1 MKQSC
6 LGRAPARRN
15 NSSGASASLEKHKG
29 RLLASKRLFI
39 QQQLHG
45 PSFSPRNMHYS
56 HSWQL
61 RMKRIAVF
69 VFRLAGICSD
79 LDRQPGLAVRMRVII
94 GALICLQILAQSA
107 ASAQIDDKAIASPGY
122 ENLPKPGRDN
132 AFSMTVNHYGITAT
146 LQTLG
151 SAAGSAVL
159 QKGGNVIDAI
169 IAANAAVGVLEPMM
183 NGMGGDLFAIY
194 WDNKAKKLYALN
206 ASGWTAKSETIDA
219 LKAKGVTELDMNSIY
234 TVSVPGAVAGWQ
246 ALHDRFGKLSLAED
260 LAPAIALAEKG
271 FPLSEGAASAW
282 KSGKAFKDRKEF
294 AAVYMPAGTAPV
306 VGETFKNP
314 KLAASLRLVAQQGQD
329 AFYKG
334 PIAKSILK
342 LSQEQGGF
350 LTAEDFADFQ
360 PEWIEPISTTY
371 HGWTVYETPPN
382 SQGMAALSMLN
393 IMEQFPLRQWGH
405 DDPRTLHTELE
416 AKALAYADM
425 LHYVGDPRYQ
435 KIPTAQLVAKDLG
448 MERAKLVGD
457 RCNPSVLPSVLR
469 DMAAKNSSDTTYL
482 AAVDRDGNVVSL
494 IQSNDGSFGSGLVAD
509 ETGFALQNRA
519 RGMSLTP
526 GLPNSMA
533 GHKRPLHTIIPAFMQ
548 KDGVSIAFGI
558 MNGWNQ
564 AQAHAQ
570 FVANIV
576 DFDMNLQAAMD
587 APRFNKD
594 NVGCTVSIEPRY
606 PMETLEDLS
615 VRGHQLRFTPQ
626 YSDVMG
632 RGNAVEHDDKLNVN
646 FGASD
651 PRADGQAVPEM
662 PPF

>member
-1 MKQSC
+1 MR
-6 LGRAPARRN
+6 L
-15 NSSGASASLEKHKG
+15 KG
-29 RLLASKRLFI
+29 RFTMQKSHVLPLWSSLLSTVLMWMLLMSPVTGWAQTKS
-39 QQQLHG
+39 G
-45 PSFSPRNMHYS
+45 PSITSQTPAHGS
-56 HSWQL
+56 TS
-61 RMKRIAVF
+61 K
-69 VFRLAGICSD
+69 
-79 LDRQPGLAVRMRVII
+79 
-94 GALICLQILAQSA
+94 
-107 ASAQIDDKAIASPGY
+107 KAITSAGY

-151 SAAGSAVL
+151 SAAGSAIM

-206 ASGWTAKSETIDA
+206 SSGWTAKGETIDA
-219 LKAKGVTELDMNSIY
+219 LKAKGVTELDMNGIY
-234 TVSVPGAVAGWQ
+234 SVTVPGTVAGWQ

-260 LAPAIALAEKG
+260 LKP
-271 FPLSEGAASAW
+271 
-282 KSGKAFKDRKEF
+282 
-294 AAVYMPAGTAPV
+294 
-306 VGETFKNP
+306 
-314 KLAASLRLVAQQGQD
+314 AASLRLVGEQGRD

-350 LTAEDFADFQ
+350 LTAEDLADFQ
-360 PEWIEPISTTY
+360 PEWVEPISTTY
-371 HGWTVYETPPN
+371 HGWTIYETPPN
-382 SQGMAALSMLN
+382 SQGIAALIMLS
-393 IMEQFPLRQWGH
+393 IMEHFPLRQWGH

-425 LHYVGDPRYQ
+425 LQYVGDPRTG
-435 KIPTAQLVAKDLG
+435 KVPTMQLLSKDLAN
-448 MERAKLVGD
+448 ERAKLIHD
-457 RCNPSVLPSVLR
+457 RCNPLVLPSVVR
-469 DMAAKNSSDTTYL
+469 DELARMGSDTTYL
-482 AAVDRDGNVVSL
+482 AAVDRDGNLVSL
-494 IQSNDGSFGSGLVAD
+494 IQSNDGNFGGGWVPD
-509 ETGFALQNRA
+509 NTGFALQNRA

-548 KDGVSIAFGI
+548 KDGVSIGFGI

-576 DFDMNLQAAMD
+576 DFDMNIQQAMD

-594 NVGCTVSIEPRY
+594 NTGCAVSIEPRY
-606 PMETLEDLS
+606 PLETLEDLD
-615 VRGHQLRFTPQ
+615 VRGHQVKFTPQ
-626 YSDVMG
+626 YSGAMG
-632 RGNAVEHDDKLNVN
+632 RGNAVEHDDELKVN